1 MNELDLRLIEVM
13 IELNKFHM
21 RKIEDYNETGQA
33 NMTAEDYAIL
43 DGALDII
50 ITTKRFDLLIGYFGA
65 CSAYKSNWLHEAF
78 AICKDL
84 MTQAQQDTVKEFIN
98 GTQI

>member
-1 MNELDLRLIEVM
+1 MNELDLRLIELM

-50 ITTKRFDLLIGYFGA
+50 ITTKRFDLLISFFGA
-65 CSAYKSNWLHEAF
+65 CSAYKSNWLYEAF
-78 AICKDL
+78 TICKDF